1 MAAKLDDT
9 TPLESLL
16 SHGDEV
22 DPLAIFSSIGVRGQ
36 KNGTSAM
43 AVLID
48 HGADVN
54 YVSNTW
60 GTPLMHAV
68 QWKNEEKLRYLL
80 NHGAD
85 PTIRSNV
92 TGMTPADLAAKRGQI
107 ELYEIL
113 QAAEAGETSHT
124 V

>member
-1 MAAKLDDT
+1 
-9 TPLESLL
+9 
-16 SHGDEV
+16 
-22 DPLAIFSSIGVRGQ
+22 
-36 KNGTSAM
+36 M

-54 YVSNTW
+54 YESNTW
-60 GTPLMHAV
+60 GTPLFHAV
-68 QWKNEEKLRYLL
+68 QWKNEVKLRYLL
-80 NHGAD
+80 SHGAD
-85 PTIRSNV
+85 PTIRSKV

-113 QAAEAGETSHT
+113 QAAEAGETFHT